1 MSVESGVLVIHCS
14 DPRYQAQFRDFVRNQ
29 LGVERYALLAVP
41 GGPQLLAPS
50 EDLPKFPWV
59 GWQWVKFLGQ
69 LGHAARVILIAH
81 HDCQWYQDARFA
93 AAPANLRA
101 RQIQD
106 LDEVSTRLRERFGDA
121 RIERY
126 YARLEGDQAVFD
138 SV

>member
-14 DPRYQAQFRDFVRNQ
+14 DPRYQTAFRDFVRIQ

-59 GWQWVKFLGQ
+59 GWQWVRFLGK

-81 HDCQWYQDARFA
+81 DDCQWYQDARFA
-93 AAPANLRA
+93 PAPANLRA

-106 LDEVSTRLRERFGDA
+106 LGEVSARLRERFGDA
-121 RIERY
+121 KIERY
-126 YARLEGDQAVFD
+126 YIRLEGEGAVFE